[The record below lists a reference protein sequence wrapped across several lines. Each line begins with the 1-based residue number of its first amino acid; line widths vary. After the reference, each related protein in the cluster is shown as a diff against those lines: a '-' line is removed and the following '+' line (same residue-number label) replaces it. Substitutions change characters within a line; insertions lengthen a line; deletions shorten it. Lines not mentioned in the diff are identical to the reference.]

1 MLGFTIRNKFRSK
14 AFIIST
20 IILALLVSVGVN
32 VPYLITLFQS
42 DKAINIGML
51 EDGTNVGEQL
61 KVYYDAAEKKE
72 VNLIVYSSEGS
83 AEANEVMLKEQIIDG
98 KIEGYLIASEEIFF
112 GFPIITY
119 KSEDT
124 MDFVTMNKLENGLQQ
139 VKLGMV
145 VQDLKLSKDQLDTLS
160 APVQIDKVQISA
172 TGGATEGKSEDQI
185 AAASVMVYVLII
197 MLFMFVMI
205 SGQLIATEITAE
217 KSSRVMEIL
226 ITSVAPLTQM
236 FGKII
241 GMIIVTLSQIA
252 VLVAAVTINLLLPHN
267 RDAISEL
274 NINLSD
280 IDPILLVYAFIYFLA
295 GFFLYATMFAAVG
308 SIVSRTEDLGQAILP
323 VTMLTMVG
331 YLIAIYGIQDPNSML
346 VQITSFIPFFSP
358 FIMFLRLGTTDPA
371 VWEVVLSF
379 AILLVS
385 ILGIGW
391 LASRIYRAG
400 VLMYGKRPSF
410 KELMKAR
417 GLIGSNVNGF
427 PPQG

>member
-1 MLGFTIRNKFRSK
+1 MNNLSTVIGFTIRNKFRSK
-14 AFIIST
+14 TFIIST
-20 IILALLVSVGVN
+20 IILTLLVSVGVN
-32 VPYLITLFQS
+32 VPYLISLFQS
-42 DKAINIGML
+42 DKEIHIGML

-61 KVYYDAAEKKE
+61 KIYYDAAEKQE
-72 VNLIVYSSEGS
+72 VNLIIYPSEDSG
-83 AEANEVMLKEQIIDG
+83 EANEVMMKEQIANG
-98 KIEGYLIASEEIFF
+98 KIVGYLIASKEISY

-124 MDFVTMNKLENGLQQ
+124 MDYGTMNKLQNGLQQ
-139 VKLGMV
+139 VKMGMV
-145 VQDLKLSKDQLDTLS
+145 VQDLKLSKDQVDTIS

-172 TGGATEGKSEDQI
+172 TGGAGSVGEGKSEEQI
-185 AAASVMVYVLII
+185 AVASGMVYVLII
-197 MLFMFVMI
+197 MLFMSVMI

-241 GMIIVTLSQIA
+241 GMFIVALSQIA
-252 VLVAAVTINLLLPHN
+252 LLVAAIIINLMFPHN
-267 RDAISEL
+267 QVAIKKL

-280 IDPILLVYAFIYFLA
+280 IDPMMIVYAILFFLT
-295 GFFLYATMFAAVG
+295 GYFLYATMFAAVG

-323 VTMLTMVG
+323 ITMLTMVG
-331 YLIAIYGIQDPNSML
+331 YFIAIFGIQDPNSML
-346 VQITSFIPFFSP
+346 VKITSFIPFFSP

-379 AILLVS
+379 VILLMS
-385 ILGIGW
+385 ILAIGW

-410 KELMKAR
+410 KELMKAMR
-417 GLIGSNVNGF
+417 ANKV
-427 PPQG
+427 

>member
-1 MLGFTIRNKFRSK
+1 MNNLSTVLGFTIRNKFRSK

-20 IILALLVSVGVN
+20 IILALLVSIGVN

-51 EDGTNVGEQL
+51 EDGANVGQQL
-61 KVYYDAAEKKE
+61 KIYFDAAEKKE
-72 VNLIVYSSEGS
+72 VNLLVYPSE
-83 AEANEVMLKEQIIDG
+83 ATVEANEAMLKEQITKGEIQ
-98 KIEGYLIASEEIFF
+98 GYLIASEEISF

-124 MDFVTMNKLENGLQQ
+124 MDFGTMNKLESGLQQ
-139 VKLGMV
+139 VKMGMV
-145 VQDLKLSKDQLDTLS
+145 VQDLKLSKDQVDMIS
-160 APVQIDKVQISA
+160 APVQIDKMQISA
-172 TGGATEGKSEDQI
+172 TGGVEDGKSEEQI
-185 AAASVMVYVLII
+185 AAASIMVYVLII

-241 GMIIVTLSQIA
+241 GMIIVALSQIA
-252 VLVAAVTINLLLPHN
+252 VLAAAVTINLMLPHN
-267 RDAISEL
+267 RAAITEL

-280 IDPILLVYAFIYFLA
+280 IDPILLVYAFIYFLT

-323 VTMLTMVG
+323 ISMLTMVG
-331 YLIAIYGIQDPNSML
+331 YFIAIYGIQDPNSLL
-346 VQITSFIPFFSP
+346 VKITSFIPFFSP

-379 AILLVS
+379 AILLMS

-410 KELMKAR
+410 KELMKAMR
-417 GLIGSNVNGF
+417 AYRV
-427 PPQG
+427 

>member
-1 MLGFTIRNKFRSK
+1 MNNLAAVIGFTIRNKFRSK

-42 DKAINIGML
+42 DKAINIGIL
-51 EDGTNVGEQL
+51 EDGANVGKQL
-61 KVYYDAAEKKE
+61 KVYFDSVENKE
-72 VNLIVYSSEGS
+72 VNLHIYPSEGTP
-83 AEANEVMLKEQIIDG
+83 EANEVMLKKQIADG
-98 KIEGYLIASEEIFF
+98 NIKGYLIASEEISF

-124 MDFVTMNKLENGLQQ
+124 MDFGTMNKLETGLQE

-145 VQDLKLSKDQLDTLS
+145 VQDLGLSKNQLDTLN
-160 APVQIDKVQISA
+160 APIQLEKVQIST
-172 TGGATEGKSEDQI
+172 TGTVGDGKTEDEI
-185 AAASVMVYVLII
+185 AITSGMVYVLIVL
-197 MLFMFVMI
+197 LFMSVMI

-236 FGKII
+236 FGKIM
-241 GMIIVTLSQIA
+241 GMFIVTLSQIV
-252 VLVAAVTINLLLPHN
+252 VLAATVSINLTLPHN
-267 RDAISEL
+267 QNAIKEL
-274 NINLSD
+274 NINISD
-280 IDPILLVYAFIYFLA
+280 IDPMLLFYAILFFLT
-295 GFFLYATMFAAVG
+295 GYFLYATMFAAVG

-323 VTMLTMVG
+323 ITMLTMVG
-331 YLIAIYGIQDPNSML
+331 YFIAIFGIQNPNSTL
-346 VQITSFIPFFSP
+346 VEVTSFIPFFSP

-371 VWEVVLSF
+371 IWEVALSF
-379 AILLVS
+379 AILLLT

-391 LASRIYRAG
+391 LAAKIYRVG

-410 KELMKAR
+410 KELFRAMRAYKA
-417 GLIGSNVNGF
+417 
-427 PPQG
+427 

>member
-1 MLGFTIRNKFRSK
+1 MNNLSAVLGFTIRNKFRSK
-14 AFIIST
+14 AFIITT

-32 VPYLITLFQS
+32 VPYLITLFKS

-61 KVYYDAAEKKE
+61 KLYYDAAEKKE
-72 VNLIVYSSEGS
+72 VNLLVYPNEDSVEASEL
-83 AEANEVMLKEQIIDG
+83 MLKEQIADG
-98 KIEGYLIASEEIFF
+98 EIEGYLMATEEISF
-112 GFPIITY
+112 GFPIIMY

-124 MDFVTMNKLENGLQQ
+124 MDYGTMNKLQNGLQQ
-139 VKLGMV
+139 VKMGMV
-145 VQDLKLSKDQLDTLS
+145 VQELKLSKEQLDTLS

-172 TGGATEGKSEDQI
+172 TGGAGSIGDGKSEEQI
-185 AAASVMVYVLII
+185 AVATGMVYVLII
-197 MLFMFVMI
+197 MLFMGVMI

-226 ITSVAPLTQM
+226 ITSVSPLTQM

-241 GMIIVTLSQIA
+241 GMFIVALSQITL
-252 VLVAAVTINLLLPHN
+252 LVAAIAINLMLPHN

-280 IDPILLVYAFIYFLA
+280 IDPMLLVYAIFFYLT
-295 GFFLYATMFAAVG
+295 GYFLYATMFAAVG
-308 SIVSRTEDLGQAILP
+308 SLVSRTEDLGQAILP
-323 VTMLTMVG
+323 ITMLTMVG
-331 YLIAIYGIQDPNSML
+331 YFIAIYGIQDPNSML

-410 KELMKAR
+410 KELMRAMR
-417 GLIGSNVNGF
+417 AYRA
-427 PPQG
+427 